1 MKPTSALQIKVG
13 LLILTALVVFGV
25 AIFMMGAERRLFET
39 RVQYEIHFSRTIGL
53 RDGAPIS
60 LTGVRVGSVE
70 SLSLPADLRQNF
82 IVVTINVAREA
93 MARIRKDTV
102 ARIHTQGLL
111 GDKFVELS
119 GGSPDGEPLPPGSLI
134 HSIDPLDYESLLS
147 EGGDVVQNVAEIT
160 GSVRNML
167 KSIEEGKGLLGQIM
181 ASEQREKWPRMADN
195 LHSASL
201 SLRNLL
207 ASAEKGR
214 GFLGQMIQDQEA
226 GQTMMDD
233 LKVSLH
239 RLRGTADSLGRIA
252 EKIEKGEGT
261 LGTLIQDPDAGKEIL
276 TKLRRSASDLEDLTG
291 QLRQGGGL
299 LPRLIMDKA
308 YADRVLGQLE
318 QTTKGLAEIT
328 GKIERGEGTLGAL
341 VNDPELYKGAKEMV
355 QSAKGSWLLSLFR
368 FFRGGREDPP
378 AEPGTKKEKDD
389 KE

>member
-13 LLILTALVVFGV
+13 ILILAALVIFGV
-25 AIFMMGAERRLFET
+25 SIFMMGAERRLFET

-53 RDGAPIS
+53 REGAPVS

-70 SLSLPADLRQNF
+70 DLSLPSDLNQNY
-82 IVVTINVAREA
+82 IVVSISVAREA
-93 MARIRKDTV
+93 MGRIRKDTV

-119 GGSPDGEPLPPGSLI
+119 GGSSGSEPLAPRGLI
-134 HSIDPLDYESLLS
+134 GSIDPEDYESLLG
-147 EGGDVVQNVAEIT
+147 EGGNVLHNVAEIT
-160 GSVRNML
+160 ASLRNML
-167 KSIEEGKGLLGQIM
+167 KSMEEGKGLLGQIV
-181 ASEQREKWPRMADN
+181 ASEQREKWSRMADN
-195 LHSASL
+195 FHASSL

-214 GFLGQMIQDQEA
+214 GFLGQVIQDQEA
-226 GQTMMDD
+226 GQLMMDD
-233 LKVSLH
+233 LRASLH
-239 RLRGTADSLGRIA
+239 GLRGAADSLSKVA

-276 TKLRRSASDLEDLTG
+276 TRLRRSASDLEHLTG
-291 QLRQGGGL
+291 QLREGGGL
-299 LPRLIMDKA
+299 LQRLIMDRD

-328 GKIERGEGTLGAL
+328 GKVERGEGTLGAL
-341 VNDPELYKGAKEMV
+341 VNDPELYKGAKDLV
-355 QSAKGSWLLSLFR
+355 RSARESWLLSLFR
-368 FFRGGREDPP
+368 FFRGGRGELAPD
-378 AEPGTKKEKDD
+378 PGTTKEKDD